1 MNKINYQ
8 KVFFSI
14 LYIGTFNNIFSTN
27 NYLLANQINKFTLD
41 KENLK
46 TEYISENIKSE
57 YILGPRDEIN
67 ITFRGLNDFSGIYI
81 VDRDGYISLPELGL
95 VEAEGKTISEL
106 KFYLLEIYKNYIYEP
121 DISLSLIFYKP
132 IKVIIKGEVARPG
145 LYTFDISNKK
155 RNTDKIDPLNSK
167 YLDSPNFSSAYFYNQ
182 ARLFDLFKES
192 KGITNQADISN
203 IKIIRNNSISHGGGK
218 ISTVV
223 SLIDLL
229 EKGDM
234 SQNLELYNGDLII
247 VPKSNDPIIKQI
259 LSINKSNLTPDQIS
273 VYVNGNILRPGRIT
287 VPQGSSLFEALA
299 ASGGNKPQTGQIE
312 FIRFNEDGKTFKRT
326 FAYKPTSKKNS
337 LNNPLLTDGDIIIV
351 RANIVG
357 KTTSIIREIG
367 TPLINAVGIYK
378 IFD

>member
-1 MNKINYQ
+1 MNKVNYK

-27 NYLLANQINKFTLD
+27 NYLLANQINEFKLD

-67 ITFRGLNDFSGIYI
+67 ITFKGLNDFSGIYI

-95 VEAEGKTISEL
+95 VVVEGKTISEL
-106 KFYLLEIYKNYIYEP
+106 KFYLLELYQNYIYEP
-121 DISLSLIFYKP
+121 DISLSVIFYKP

-167 YLDSPNFSSAYFYNQ
+167 YLDSPNLNSAYFYNQ

-203 IKIIRNNSISHGGGK
+203 IKIIRNNSISQGGGK
-218 ISTVV
+218 ISTIVN
-223 SLIDLL
+223 LINLL
-229 EKGDM
+229 ERGDM

-287 VPQGSSLFEALA
+287 IPQGSSLFEALA

>member
-1 MNKINYQ
+1 MIKIGFK

-14 LYIGTFNNIFSTN
+14 IYIGTFSNIFNTT
-27 NYLLANQINKFTLD
+27 NYLQANQINNFTLE

-46 TEYISENIKSE
+46 TENISKNIKSE

-81 VDRDGYISLPELGL
+81 IDRDGYISLPELGS
-95 VEAEGKTISEL
+95 VKAEGKTIKEL
-106 KFYLLEIYKNYIYEP
+106 KSFIIERYKNYIYEP

-155 RNTDKIDPLNSK
+155 RNKDKIDPLNSK
-167 YLDSPNFSSAYFYNQ
+167 YLDTINSNSTYFYNQ
-182 ARLFDLFKES
+182 ARLFDIFKES
-192 KGITNQADISN
+192 NGITNQADISN
-203 IKIIRNNSISHGGGK
+203 IKIIRINSKSQGGGK
-218 ISTVV
+218 IATHIN
-223 SLIDLL
+223 LIDLL

-234 SQNLELYNGDLII
+234 NQNLELHNGDLII
-247 VPKSNDPIIKQI
+247 VPKSDKPIIKQI
-259 LSINKSNLTPDQIS
+259 LSINKSNLTPDTIS
-273 VYVNGNILRPGRIT
+273 IYVNGNILRPGKVT
-287 VPQGSSLFEALA
+287 LPQGSSLFEALA

-312 FIRFNEDGKTFKRT
+312 FIRFNENGKTTKKT
-326 FAYKPTSKKNS
+326 FAYKPTSQKNS
-337 LNNPLLTDGDIIIV
+337 PTNPLLIDGDIIIV
-351 RANIVG
+351 RANILG
-357 KTTSIIREIG
+357 KTTSVIREFG